1 MSRRSITPRHI
12 ESLDYFMP
20 VGREHERRLFG
31 AIDTDNLDYRR
42 ALDKVTRPGHDNKK
56 YVNYGDALN
65 LARGFQ
71 PGDPTNPSADFLRE
85 LRLAVL
91 EKLDIEDE
99 GQAELISAYT
109 AVGTPLDILHG
120 VDGFIIVSHEGYDIP
135 ITFDATLR
143 REKLEERG
151 AQKADILIGDVPEAN
166 ENESKYLAQIDKV
179 AGEIVRKIYMKIE
192 EHARAAEAGLHHG
205 RLRKSPPP
213 EAAAMAQNG

>member
-1 MSRRSITPRHI
+1 MRRSITPRHI

-20 VGREHERRLFG
+20 IGREHERRLFG
-31 AIDTDNLDYRR
+31 AIDTDSLDYRR
-42 ALDKVTRPGHDNKK
+42 ALDKVARQGRDIKK
-56 YVNYGDALN
+56 YVGYDDAMS

-85 LRLAVL
+85 LRLSVL
-91 EKLDIEDE
+91 EKLGIEDE

-109 AVGTPLDILHG
+109 SVGTPLDVFHG
-120 VDGFIIVSHEGYDIP
+120 VDGFIVVSHEGYDIP

-151 AQKADILIGDVPEAN
+151 TQKADILIGDVPDPN

-179 AGEIVRKIYMKIE
+179 AGEAVSKVYAKIE
-192 EHARAAEAGLHHG
+192 QHVRTAESGLPRG

-213 EAAAMAQNG
+213 EAAATG